1 MICFKV
7 SMGKN
12 RIKKVLLFKSLSVL
26 DFFCFWFIS
35 EDWSFQGNDSKNAVD
50 LHSSCSYF
58 LDILV
63 WMQQIL
69 LAVYCFCSALCPT
82 QESSS
87 VLQMIVTQHSSA
99 DQFYITDKKLCRWKS
114 RTRLKRQKQ
123 TLILY
128 PQLFVSSLISWHL
141 NSPESEFADYL
152 KGTNCTWKI
161 MVRKC

>member
-1 MICFKV
+1 
-7 SMGKN
+7 MGKN

-26 DFFCFWFIS
+26 DFFCFWFIL

-63 WMQQIL
+63 WMQQIV
-69 LAVYCFCSALCPT
+69 LAVYCFCSALCPP

-87 VLQMIVTQHSSA
+87 VLQIIVTQHSWA
-99 DQFYITDKKLCRWKS
+99 DQFCTTDKKLWWWKS
-114 RTRLKRQKQ
+114 RTRLRRQKQ

-128 PQLFVSSLISWHL
+128 PHLLISSHQSSLISWHL

-161 MVRKC
+161 MARKC